1 MRPLEKIAASLPA
14 ADRTDFRSIALL
26 SAAHMSDDINQA
38 VIPAMLPYFMVAH
51 HLSYAAAG
59 GLVLAQTLASSV
71 AQPLFGMLA
80 DRRPSPWLI
89 PLGLSLAGFGVA
101 AAGLL
106 PIYRLIFAAIAIS
119 GLGISAFHP
128 EAARWTRYLG
138 GSNQGT
144 AMGVFT
150 VGGNVGFAVGP
161 LMITPI
167 MILVGLRGAILLTIP
182 VLVMSMI
189 LMRQM
194 PRLWAA
200 RESRSQRPVG
210 HVVIEAREQ
219 WGAFIGLTAVGMIRS
234 VVFFGL
240 NTFIPLYWIV
250 VLHAS
255 RAGGG
260 YALSILLSA
269 AAVGTLTGG
278 RLADRYG
285 RRIVVICSLGGL
297 TIFLLAFIHSGG
309 VTVATM
315 LLIPLGFAMAASSS
329 VMVVMGQEY
338 LPNRVG
344 MSAGV
349 TFGLSMTVG
358 GLFAPV
364 FGSIADHHGLHAAM
378 SLLCVVPALGFAMS
392 LMLREPSAGAYQ

>member
-1 MRPLEKIAASLPA
+1 MRPLEKITAGLPD
-14 ADRTDFRSIALL
+14 ADRTDFRAITLL

-38 VIPAMLPYFMVAH
+38 VIPAMLPYFIVAH
-51 HLSYAAAG
+51 HLSYAAAA

-71 AQPLFGMLA
+71 AQPLFGLLA

-89 PLGLSLAGFGVA
+89 PLGLSLAGLGVA

-106 PIYRLIFAAIAIS
+106 PSYGLIFAAIAAS
-119 GLGISAFHP
+119 GLGVSAFHP
-128 EAARWTRYLG
+128 EAARWTRHLG
-138 GSNQGT
+138 GANQGT
-144 AMGVFT
+144 AMSVFA

-167 MILVGLRGAILLTIP
+167 MIGFGLRGAIVLTIP
-182 VLVMSMI
+182 VLIMS
-189 LMRQM
+189 LVLLRQM
-194 PRLWAA
+194 PRLTAA
-200 RESRSQRPVG
+200 REPRSSGPIG
-210 HVVIEAREQ
+210 HVAFEDREL
-219 WGAFIGLTAVGMIRS
+219 WGAFACLTAVVMIRS

-255 RAGGG
+255 KAGGG

-269 AAVGTLTGG
+269 SAVGTLVGG
-278 RLADRYG
+278 WMADRYG
-285 RRIVVICSLGGL
+285 RRIVVIASLGGL
-297 TIFLLAFIHSGG
+297 MVFLFAFVHSSG
-309 VTVATM
+309 VTAATT
-315 LLIPLGFAMAASSS
+315 LLIPLGFALAASSS

-344 MSAGV
+344 LAAGV

-364 FGSIADHHGLHAAM
+364 FGSIADHHGLHAAL
-378 SLLCVVPALGFAMS
+378 SLLCLVPALGFLVS

>member
-1 MRPLEKIAASLPA
+1 MRPLEKIAAGLPA

-38 VIPAMLPYFMVAH
+38 VVPAMLPYFIAAY
-51 HLSYAAAG
+51 HLSYAAAA

-71 AQPLFGMLA
+71 AQPLFGLLA

-89 PLGLSLAGFGVA
+89 PAGLSLAGIGVA

-106 PIYRLIFAAIAIS
+106 PSYRLIFAAMAVS
-119 GLGISAFHP
+119 GLGVSAFHP
-128 EAARWTRYLG
+128 EAARWTRYFG
-138 GSNQGT
+138 GANQGT
-144 AMGVFT
+144 AMSVFA
-150 VGGNVGFAVGP
+150 VGGNVGFAAGP

-167 MILVGLRGAILLTIP
+167 MILFGLRGAVVLTIP
-182 VLVMSMI
+182 VLVMS
-189 LMRQM
+189 LVLLRQM
-194 PRLWAA
+194 PRLSAA
-200 RESRSQRPVG
+200 RESRARGPAE
-210 HVVIEAREQ
+210 HVAIEGREQ
-219 WGAFIGLTAVGMIRS
+219 WGAFTCLTAVVMIRS

-255 RAGGG
+255 KAGGG

-269 AAVGTLTGG
+269 AAVGTLVGG
-278 RLADRYG
+278 QMADRYG
-285 RRIVVICSLGGL
+285 RRIVVIFSLAGL
-297 TIFLLAFIHSGG
+297 MVFLFAFINSGT
-309 VTVATM
+309 VTTATA
-315 LLIPLGFAMAASSS
+315 LLIPLGFALAANSS
-329 VMVVMGQEY
+329 VLVVMGQEY

-344 MSAGV
+344 LAAGV

-364 FGSIADHHGLHAAM
+364 FGSIADHHGLHTAL
-378 SLLCVVPALGFAMS
+378 SLLCLVPVLGFVVS

>member
-1 MRPLEKIAASLPA
+1 MRPLEKIAAGPRDA
-14 ADRTDFRSIALL
+14 ERTDYRPIALL

-38 VIPAMLPYFMVAH
+38 VIPAMLPYFIAAH
-51 HLSYAAAG
+51 DLTYAAAA

-71 AQPLFGMLA
+71 AQPLFGLLA

-89 PLGLSLAGFGVA
+89 PLGLSLAGLGVA

-106 PIYRLIFAAIAIS
+106 PSYGLIFAAIAVS
-119 GLGISAFHP
+119 GLGVSAFHP
-128 EAARWTRYLG
+128 EAARWTRYFG
-138 GSNQGT
+138 GANQGT
-144 AMGVFT
+144 AMSVFA

-167 MILVGLRGAILLTIP
+167 MLGFGIRGAVVLTIP
-182 VLVMSMI
+182 VLIMS
-189 LMRQM
+189 LVLL
-194 PRLWAA
+194 RLLPGMTAA
-200 RESRSQRPVG
+200 RAPRNIRPEG
-210 HVVIEAREQ
+210 HVTIEGREL
-219 WGAFIGLTAVGMIRS
+219 WGAFIFLTTVVMIRS

-255 RAGGG
+255 KAGGG

-269 AAVGTLTGG
+269 SAVGTLAGG
-278 RLADRYG
+278 WMADWYG
-285 RRIVVICSLGGL
+285 RRIVVISSMAGL
-297 TIFLLAFIHSGG
+297 MVFLFAFVNST
-309 VTVATM
+309 TVAMATV
-315 LLIPLGFAMAASSS
+315 LLIPLGFALAASSS
-329 VMVVMGQEY
+329 VLVVMGQEY

-344 MSAGV
+344 LAAGV

-364 FGSIADHHGLHAAM
+364 FGSYADHHGLHAALA
-378 SLLCVVPALGFAMS
+378 LLCLVPALGLVVS
-392 LMLREPSAGAYQ
+392 LMLREPSTAVYQ